1 MAPYLKR
8 QCRFQL
14 RKGRRFKTMLRAS
27 AWRPDENESR
37 DQCPRCCNGVN
48 SISHLLFHCSA
59 IDAEVRKEFL
69 DKMRTLIPNFDT
81 LNMEE
86 QVDLFLAPD
95 APQEWDRTLYKFLG
109 RVSDSL

>member
-1 MAPYLKR
+1 MIAILS
-8 QCRFQL
+8 L
-14 RKGRRFKTMLRAS
+14 LLAS
-27 AWRPDENESR
+27 LVSQAHL
-37 DQCPRCCNGVN
+37 
-48 SISHLLFHCSA
+48 HLLFHCSA